1 MPETT
6 TLFLIDPDPLARR
19 IVGRIADQMNLDF
32 RNYTSGEDF
41 VEAYTRRTPGCII
54 AEFRLLGISG
64 IELQNRLVDEGI
76 SLPILFVSAHGEIP
90 FAVRAMK
97 QGAINVLEKPVSE
110 QALWDSIQ
118 QALAHEKR
126 ARRIDAKHAAVGR
139 RLAKLTSKEREVFD
153 LLVQGHPNKAIA
165 NRLDLSIR
173 TVEARRHHIFRKTG
187 TKSIAQ
193 LVRMV
198 VETERRG
205 GDR

>member
-32 RNYTSGEDF
+32 RHYTSAEDF
-41 VEAYTRRTPGCII
+41 LEAYTRHTPACIV

-64 IELQNRLVDEGI
+64 NELQNRLVAEGT
-76 SLPILFVSAHGEIP
+76 SLPIIFVSAFAEIP
-90 FAVRAMK
+90 FAVQAMK
-97 QGAINVLEKPVSE
+97 QGAITVLEKPVSE

-118 QALAHEKR
+118 HALAYER
-126 ARRIDAKHAAVGR
+126 RVRRIDAKHAAVGK
-139 RLAKLTSKEREVFD
+139 RLARLTSKERDVFD
-153 LLVQGHPNKAIA
+153 LLVQGHPNKTIA
-165 NRLDLSIR
+165 NRLGLSIR

-187 TKSIAQ
+187 TKSLAQ

-198 VETERRG
+198 VEAERRLG
-205 GDR
+205 GQ